1 VSSEGRV
8 LVVDDE
14 PAIRALV
21 TKIIERAGFPVE
33 SATDGAEAIE
43 KLTNGEFAVVVVD
56 LMMPNVDGHG
66 VIAWLKA
73 RGGKRPAIIVISA
86 ADPGSLRQLDGSM
99 VHSIIRKPFD
109 IDVVADLI
117 SAAAHMSMTDE
128 SSKAKSDSDES
139 DGTVVNF
146 PSTGNS

>member
-1 VSSEGRV
+1 MGSAGRV

-21 TKIIERAGFPVE
+21 TKIIQRAGFPVE
-33 SATDGAEAIE
+33 SAIDGAEAIARLAKE
-43 KLTNGEFAVVVVD
+43 DFAVVVVD

-66 VIAWLKA
+66 VIAWLKE
-73 RGGKRPAIIVISA
+73 RGGPRPAIIVISA
-86 ADPGSLRQLDGSM
+86 ADPNSLRQLDGSM

-117 SAAAHMSMTDE
+117 GAAARMSIDAE
-128 SSKAKSDSDES
+128 KKSLEDRDSE
-139 DGTVVNF
+139 DGTVIPF
-146 PSTGNS
+146 SATGN

>member
-1 VSSEGRV
+1 MGSAGRV

-21 TKIIERAGFPVE
+21 TKIIQRAGFPVE
-33 SATDGAEAIE
+33 SATDGAEAIARLAKE
-43 KLTNGEFAVVVVD
+43 DFAVVVVD

-66 VIAWLKA
+66 VIAWLKE
-73 RGGKRPAIIVISA
+73 RGGPRPAIIVISA
-86 ADPGSLRQLDGSM
+86 ADPNSLRQLDGSM

-117 SAAAHMSMTDE
+117 GAAARMSIDAE
-128 SSKAKSDSDES
+128 KKSLEDRDSEE
-139 DGTVVNF
+139 GTVIPF
-146 PSTGNS
+146 PATGN